1 VRGFLGGSSEGLGLD
16 VVSSWWRRRWIFGFD
31 IEIGGSLWFGGQFG
45 GSCWNNLKLVGTGV

>member
-31 IEIGGSLWFGGQFG
+31 IEIGGSLG
-45 GSCWNNLKLVGTGV
+45 GSLAAVIEII